1 MQIKTVQIK
10 RMFKLGALATALAL
24 AGCGGDINIDTK
36 GETTTTPTPTP
47 GPNPT
52 PTQTAQQ
59 QAYSGFAT
67 RNTSLSIDGKEV
79 WTLKGALAPATGDST
94 VGTGNTGGQNG
105 ATIVLGNDVVWELDG
120 AVVAGGDKADS
131 VVLEVRAGTKIVGG
145 GDAYLVI
152 SRGSQINAQGT
163 SANPIV
169 FTSQESALG
178 QEGKAG
184 QWGGLV
190 LLGNAPVNSCPDL
203 TACDAAF
210 EVGSHNYGG
219 NDTEDSSGTLKYV
232 RVEFGGF
239 KINDTQEMNG
249 ISFGGVGSG
258 TTVDHVQ
265 VHLNNDDGL
274 EFWGGNVSVSNVVL
288 TENFDDS
295 LDWTN
300 GWQGSAQHVYI
311 RQADNGSNRGI
322 EADSNSDAQATPQ
335 SMPAIANVTIEVAD
349 GENSGGDD
357 AEGILLRK
365 GTGAHIFN
373 TLVKGGVDS
382 GECLEV
388 NDDNTV
394 NSANDGNLTITN
406 SLIDCVEPFKDA
418 KVDAEEGRTLSL
430 DVSEWYMNQD
440 GNLVGASDL
449 NGYMPNSSSVA
460 LTGGNDDLAT
470 ADARLKDADYIGAFD
485 GTNDWTTGWTT
496 TVSTTPAPSE
506 LPTLTS
512 CPVGTTSETVTA
524 GLYKDSNVSLVCSIS
539 GNITSNTT
547 LLAGKNV
554 MYKIDGGAVI
564 VGGDKINSATLSIQ
578 AGTQLFATD
587 ESYIAVSRGSKIMAQ
602 GTAANP
608 ITMTS
613 QQDVI
618 NGATGSRGQWGGL
631 VLLGNGLTNK
641 CDDHTACDVSF
652 EVGDHQYG
660 GNDNTDN
667 SGQLS
672 YVVVKYA
679 GFKVND
685 TQEMNGISF
694 AAVGSGT
701 QVDHIQVHANGDDG
715 VEFWGGAVNLKY
727 VYLTDNFDDSLDW
740 TNGWQGKAQFVY
752 ITHEDGSANRG
763 FEGDSH
769 KGDGDT
775 PVSKPVISNVTIL
788 PGVDVENASGDKGEG
803 ILLRVATAASLNNI
817 LVQGRKGDTSATESG
832 ECLELDGTY
841 ADLVTNVTG
850 GELTIENSVIDCNE
864 PFKYSSENTDTADA
878 VNVETW
884 FTGQTGNSAQAVSLT
899 NGMPATTDTILL
911 GTGKNMST
919 VDSFF
924 TTTNFIGAFDGTNDW
939 TNGWVFIP
947 Q

>member
-1 MQIKTVQIK
+1 MQIQTVQIK

-36 GETTTTPTPTP
+36 DQTTTPAPTPTTPTPTP
-47 GPNPT
+47 
-52 PTQTAQQ
+52 TQSAQQ
-59 QAYSGFAT
+59 LAYSGFAT
-67 RNTSLSIDGKEV
+67 RNTSISIDGKEV
-79 WTLKGALAPATGDST
+79 WTLKGTLAPATGDST
-94 VGTGNTGGQNG
+94 VGTGDTGGQNG
-105 ATIVLGNDVVWELDG
+105 ATIVLGNDVIWELEG
-120 AVVAGGDKADS
+120 AVVAGGDKENS
-131 VVLEVRAGTKIVGG
+131 VTLEVRAGTKVVGADG
-145 GDAYLVI
+145 SYLVV
-152 SRGSQINAQGT
+152 SRNSEINAQGT
-163 SANPIV
+163 QANPIV
-169 FTSQESALG
+169 FTSKESALG
-178 QEGKAG
+178 QAGAGG

-190 LLGNAPVNSCPDL
+190 LLGNAPVNTCPDL
-203 TACDAAF
+203 AACDAAF
-210 EVGSHNYGG
+210 EVGNHNYGG
-219 NDTEDSSGTLKYV
+219 NDKEDSSGSLKYV

-249 ISFGGVGSG
+249 VSFGGVGSG
-258 TTVDHVQ
+258 TTVDHLQ
-265 VHLNNDDGL
+265 VHMNNDDGI

-322 EADSNSDAQATPQ
+322 EADSNSDASAAPQ

-349 GENSGGDD
+349 GTNSGGDD

-373 TLVKGGVDS
+373 TLIKGGAAS

-394 NSANDGNLTITN
+394 TSANDGNLTIEN

-418 KVDAEEGRTLSL
+418 KVDAEKGRTLSL
-430 DVSEWYMNQD
+430 DVKDWFEGQD

-449 NGYMPNSSSVA
+449 NGYMPNASSIA
-460 LTGGNDDLAT
+460 LTGGNNDLA
-470 ADARLKDADYIGAFD
+470 AEDARLKDADYIGAFD

-496 TVSTTPAPSE
+496 AVSTTPAPAE

-512 CPVGTTSETVTA
+512 CPVGTTSEAVTA
-524 GLYKDSNVSLVCSIS
+524 GIYKDSNVNLVCSIS

-564 VGGDKINSATLSIQ
+564 VGGDNINSATLSIQ

-587 ESYIAVSRGSKIMAQ
+587 ESYIAVSRGSKIMAM
-602 GTAANP
+602 GTQEHP

-618 NGATGSRGQWGGL
+618 NGAAGERGQWGGL

-641 CDDHTACDVSF
+641 CDDHTNCDVSF
-652 EVGDHQYG
+652 EVGDHKYG

-727 VYLTDNFDDSLDW
+727 VYLSDNFDDSLDW
-740 TNGWQGKAQFVY
+740 TNGWTGKAQFVY

-841 ADLVTNVTG
+841 ADLVTNVND
-850 GELTIENSVIDCNE
+850 GELTIEHSVIDCNE
-864 PFKYSSENTDTADA
+864 PFKYSSENAATTDA
-878 VNVETW
+878 VNVQTW
-884 FTGQTGNSAQAVSLT
+884 FEGQAGNAAAAVSLT
-899 NGMPATTDTILL
+899 NGMPAAGDTVLL
-911 GTGKNMST
+911 GKGKDMST

-924 TTTNFIGAFDGTNDW
+924 MSTDFIGAFDATNDW
-939 TNGWVFIP
+939 TKGWVFIA

>member
-1 MQIKTVQIK
+1 
-10 RMFKLGALATALAL
+10 MFKLGALATALAL

-36 GETTTTPTPTP
+36 GGTTSPTTPTPT
-47 GPNPT
+47 T
-52 PTQTAQQ
+52 PTKTDQQ
-59 QAYSGFAT
+59 KAYSGFAT
-67 RNTSLSIDGKEV
+67 RNTSISIDGKEV
-79 WTLKGALAPATGDST
+79 WTLKGTLAPATGAST
-94 VGTGNTGGQNG
+94 IGTGNTGGQDG
-105 ATIVLGNDVVWELDG
+105 TKIVLGNDVVWELKG
-120 AVVAGGDKADS
+120 AVVTGGDKEKS
-131 VVLEVRAGTKIVGG
+131 VTLEVRAGTKVVGADG
-145 GDAYLVI
+145 AYLVV
-152 SRGSQINAQGT
+152 SRGSKINAQGT
-163 SANPIV
+163 SSNPIV
-169 FTSQESALG
+169 FTSKESALG
-178 QEGKAG
+178 QTGKGG

-190 LLGNAPVNSCPDL
+190 LLGNAPVNTCPNL
-203 TACDAAF
+203 AACDAAF

-219 NDTEDSSGTLKYV
+219 NNKEDSSGALKYV

-258 TTVDHVQ
+258 TVVDHVQ
-265 VHLNNDDGL
+265 VHMNNDDGL

-311 RQADNGSNRGI
+311 RQANNGSNRGI
-322 EADSNSDAQATPQ
+322 EADSNSDASAAPQ
-335 SMPAIANVTIEVAD
+335 SMPAIANVTIEVAE
-349 GENSGGDD
+349 GKNSGGDD
-357 AEGILLRK
+357 AEGILFRK
-365 GTGAHIFN
+365 GTGAHLFN
-373 TLVKGGVDS
+373 TLIKGGADS

-394 NSANDGNLTITN
+394 TSANDGNLTIEN

-418 KVDAEEGRTLSL
+418 KVDTEKGRTLSL
-430 DVSEWYMNQD
+430 DVKDWYMKQN

-449 NGYMPNSSSVA
+449 NGYMPNASSVA
-460 LTGGNDDLAT
+460 LTGANDNLA
-470 ADARLKDADYIGAFD
+470 AKDSRLKDADYIGAFD
-485 GTNDWTTGWTT
+485 GTNDWTKGWTT

-512 CPVGTTSETVTA
+512 CPVGTVSESVAT
-524 GLYKDSNVSLVCSIS
+524 GIYKDSNVNLVCSIS
-539 GNITSNTT
+539 GNITTNTT

-564 VGGDKINSATLSIQ
+564 VGGDKTNSATLSIQ
-578 AGTQLFATD
+578 AGTKLFATD
-587 ESYIAVSRGSKIMAQ
+587 ESYIAVSRGSKIMAK
-602 GTAANP
+602 GTAQHP
-608 ITMTS
+608 INMTS

-618 NGATGSRGQWGGL
+618 NGASGSRGQWGGL

-652 EVGDHQYG
+652 EVGDHKYG
-660 GNDNTDN
+660 GNDNTDS

-685 TQEMNGISF
+685 TQEMNGVSF

-727 VYLTDNFDDSLDW
+727 VYLSDNFDDSLDW
-740 TNGWQGKAQFVY
+740 TNGWTGKAQFVY

-769 KGDGDT
+769 KGTGDI
-775 PVSKPVISNVTIL
+775 PVSKPTISNVTIL
-788 PGVDVENASGDKGEG
+788 PGVDVKNASGDAGEG
-803 ILLRVATAASLNNI
+803 ILLRVATAASLNNV
-817 LVQGRKGDTSATESG
+817 LVQGRKGSTAQTESG

-841 ADLVTNVTG
+841 ADLVTNVNNKT
-850 GELTIENSVIDCNE
+850 LTIEHSVIDCNE
-864 PFKYSSENTDTADA
+864 PFKYSSGNTDTANA

-884 FTGQTGNSAQAVSLT
+884 FTGQTGNSTQAVSLS
-899 NGMPATTDTILL
+899 NGKPAAGDTVLL
-911 GTGKNMST
+911 GKGKDMSK

-924 TTTNFIGAFDGTNDW
+924 IPTTFIGAFDGSNDW
-939 TNGWVFIP
+939 TKGWVFIS